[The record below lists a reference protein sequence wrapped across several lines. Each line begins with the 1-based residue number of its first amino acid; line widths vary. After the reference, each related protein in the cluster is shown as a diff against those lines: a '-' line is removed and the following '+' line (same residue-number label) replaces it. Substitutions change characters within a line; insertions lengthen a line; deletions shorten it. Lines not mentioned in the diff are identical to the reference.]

1 MISILNRLFN
11 CRLISG
17 EFNVLFILFFLYKC
31 FAQKVRLLV
40 VLENF
45 VVGSQVH
52 NLGGSLGLYFYF
64 IVGIKLHSGCVF
76 HIWL

>member
-1 MISILNRLFN
+1 MCFLFY
-11 CRLISG
+11 
-17 EFNVLFILFFLYKC
+17 FILFFLYKCDC

-40 VLENF
+40 VLENS

>member
-40 VLENF
+40 VLENS